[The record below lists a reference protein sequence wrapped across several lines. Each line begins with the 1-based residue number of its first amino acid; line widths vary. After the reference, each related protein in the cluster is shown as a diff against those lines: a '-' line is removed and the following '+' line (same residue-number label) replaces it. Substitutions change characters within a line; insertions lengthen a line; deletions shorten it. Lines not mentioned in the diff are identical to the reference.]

1 MKNLQR
7 RKDLLPN
14 FRVKPEFWVVFLV
27 ELEKYGEDKPAVVTQ
42 LNDKDYNKHHCIN
55 LNNVNIGQH
64 KNHKYSFDFL
74 IGAMA
79 RSGPDLQTQ
88 KVRIQLDRQV
98 L

>member
-1 MKNLQR
+1 M
-7 RKDLLPN
+7 
-14 FRVKPEFWVVFLV
+14 V
-27 ELEKYGEDKPAVVTQ
+27 ELEKYGEDKPAVVNQ
-42 LNDKDYNKHHCIN
+42 LNDKDYNKHHCID

-79 RSGPDLQTQ
+79 RHGPSRPDLGTQ
-88 KVRIQLDRQV
+88 DVHIQLDRLDLNV